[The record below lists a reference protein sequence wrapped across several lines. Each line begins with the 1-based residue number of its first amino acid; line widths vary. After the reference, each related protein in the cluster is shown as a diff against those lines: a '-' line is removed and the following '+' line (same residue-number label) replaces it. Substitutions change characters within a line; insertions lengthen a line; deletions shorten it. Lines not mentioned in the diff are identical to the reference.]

1 MATSLTF
8 TSAAF
13 AQNTSF
19 ASGATTET
27 TILSADATYSRRIYG
42 IAFTN
47 SDASAKNC
55 TIRIKD
61 GSANVAGVY
70 IVAATTG
77 ANVMTDI
84 FGNTAG
90 APVFQKK
97 RDANGNSYY
106 DLPATWTIS
115 AQLSANVTSSAYI
128 HVFGETYA

>member
-13 AQNTSF
+13 AQNTAF
-19 ASGATTET
+19 ASAATAET
-27 TILSADATYSRRIYG
+27 TILSADTTYTRRIYG

-47 SDASAKNC
+47 SATQSITC

-61 GSANVAGVY
+61 QANNSAGHF
-70 IVAATTG
+70 IVSPTTG
-77 ANVMTDI
+77 VNVMTDI
-84 FGNTAG
+84 FGNTNG

-97 RDANGNSYY
+97 RDANGNAYY
-106 DLPATWTIS
+106 DIPANWTIT
-115 AQLSANVTSSAYI
+115 AQLSANSTNSAYI

>member
-19 ASGATTET
+19 AVGATSET
-27 TILSADATYSRRIYG
+27 TILSADNTYTRRIYG

-47 SDASAKNC
+47 SASQTPTC

-61 GSANVAGVY
+61 GSAVIAGVY
-70 IVAATTG
+70 VVTVTTG
-77 ANVMTDI
+77 ANIMTDI

-97 RDANGNSYY
+97 RDANGNAYY
-106 DLPATWTIS
+106 DIPSTWTIS
-115 AQLSANVTSSAYI
+115 AQLSANSTASAYI

>member
-1 MATSLTF
+1 MANSLTF
-8 TSAAF
+8 TSAAI
-13 AQNTSF
+13 AQNTAF

-27 TILSADATYSRRIYG
+27 TILTADATNTRRIYG

-47 SDASAKNC
+47 SATQTITC

-61 GSANVAGVY
+61 GSANIAGVY
-70 IVAATTG
+70 ILTPTTG

-84 FGNTAG
+84 FGNTNG

-97 RDANGNSYY
+97 RDANGNAYY
-106 DLPATWTIS
+106 DLPATWIIS
-115 AQLSANVTSSAYI
+115 AQLSANSTSSAYI

>member
-1 MATSLTF
+1 MATTLTF

-13 AQNTSF
+13 AQNTLF
-19 ASGATTET
+19 AASNTSET
-27 TILSADATYSRRIYG
+27 LILNQDINYTRRIYG

-47 SDASAKNC
+47 SGAQTPTC

-61 GSANVAGVY
+61 GSNTSAGAYV
-70 IVAATTG
+70 VTTTTG
-77 ANVMTDI
+77 TNVMTDI
-84 FGNTAG
+84 FGNTNG

-106 DLPATWTIS
+106 DIPATYTIS
-115 AQLSANVTSSAYI
+115 AQLNTNTTGTCSV

>member
-1 MATSLTF
+1 MATNLTF

-13 AQNTSF
+13 AQNTAF
-19 ASGATTET
+19 ASAATTET
-27 TILSADATYSRRIYG
+27 TILSADATYTRRIYG

-47 SDASAKNC
+47 SATQSITC

-61 GSANVAGVY
+61 GSSNSAGHF
-70 IVAATTG
+70 IVSPTTG

-84 FGNTAG
+84 FGNTNG

-97 RDANGNSYY
+97 RDANGNAYY
-106 DLPATWTIS
+106 DIPANYTIT
-115 AQLSANVTSSAYI
+115 AQLSANSTSSIYI

>member
-19 ASGATTET
+19 ANGATTET
-27 TILSADATYSRRIYG
+27 TILSADATYTRRIYG

-47 SDASAKNC
+47 SASQTITC

-61 GSANVAGVY
+61 GSSTVAGVY
-70 IVAATTG
+70 IVTPTTG
-77 ANVMTDI
+77 ANIMTDI

-106 DLPATWTIS
+106 DIPATWTIS
-115 AQLSANVTSSAYI
+115 AQLSANSTTSAYI

>member
-13 AQNTSF
+13 AQNTAF

-27 TILSADATYSRRIYG
+27 TILSADATNSRRIYG

-47 SDASAKNC
+47 SATQTPTV
-55 TIRIKD
+55 TIKIKD
-61 GSANVAGVY
+61 GSANPAGVF
-70 IVAATTG
+70 IVTVTT
-77 ANVMTDI
+77 AINVMTDI
-84 FGNTAG
+84 FGNTAA

-97 RDANGNSYY
+97 RDANGNPYY

-115 AQLSANVTSSAYI
+115 AQLSANSTSSCYI

>member
-13 AQNTSF
+13 AQNTAF

-27 TILSADATYSRRIYG
+27 VILSADASNTRRIYG

-47 SDASAKNC
+47 SATQTPTC

-61 GSANVAGVY
+61 GSSNPAGVY
-70 IVAATTG
+70 IVTVTT
-77 ANVMTDI
+77 AVNVMTDL

-97 RDANGNSYY
+97 RDANGNAYY
-106 DLPATWTIS
+106 DLPANYTIT
-115 AQLSANVTSSAYI
+115 AQLSANSTSSAYI

>member
-13 AQNTSF
+13 AQNTAF
-19 ASGATTET
+19 ASAATTET
-27 TILSADATYSRRIYG
+27 TILAADATYTRRIYG

-47 SDASAKNC
+47 SATQSITC

-61 GSANVAGVY
+61 GASNSAGHF
-70 IVAATTG
+70 IVSPTTG
-77 ANVMTDI
+77 VNVMTDL
-84 FGNTAG
+84 FGNTNG

-97 RDANGNSYY
+97 RDANGNAYY
-106 DLPATWTIS
+106 DIPATWTIS
-115 AQLSANVTSSAYI
+115 AQLSANSTSSAYI

>member
-1 MATSLTF
+1 MATTLTF

-13 AQNTSF
+13 AQNTLF
-19 ASGATTET
+19 AASNTSET
-27 TILSADATYSRRIYG
+27 LILNQDTNFTRRIYG

-47 SDASAKNC
+47 SGGQTPTC

-61 GSANVAGVY
+61 GNNTSAGAYVVTT
-70 IVAATTG
+70 TTG
-77 ANVMTDI
+77 TNVMTDI
-84 FGNTAG
+84 FGNTNG

-106 DLPATWTIS
+106 DIPATYTIS
-115 AQLSANVTSSAYI
+115 AQLNTNTGTCSI

>member
-1 MATSLTF
+1 MATNLTF

-13 AQNTSF
+13 AQNTAF

-27 TILSADATYSRRIYG
+27 TILSADATYTRRIYG

-47 SDASAKNC
+47 SATQGITC

-61 GSANVAGVY
+61 GSSNSAGHF
-70 IVAATTG
+70 IVSVTTG

-84 FGNTAG
+84 FGNTNG

-97 RDANGNSYY
+97 RDANGNAYY
-106 DLPATWTIS
+106 DIPANYTIT
-115 AQLSANVTSSAYI
+115 AQLSANSTSSAYI